1 MTRTGARSI
10 RIAGCAGGNTDRW
23 DAIERFASDPSIDVI
38 IGDWLSESNMAST
51 AAIKVQALAQ
61 EKETANAD
69 ELPAAYAKEF
79 LQCFKPAIP
88 KIAQNQIKLIVNAGA
103 SDTERLAHEC
113 LRIVREQGVQLR
125 IAWIAGDDVTS
136 LLKSQVLSG
145 QPGPITLSEST
156 LRDIDVN
163 FVFAQCYMGGWGIAA
178 ALARGADVV
187 LCGRVADA
195 SPVVGAAA

>member
-1 MTRTGARSI
+1 MTRTGHRPI

-23 DAIERFASDPSIDVI
+23 DAIERFACDPSIDVI

-51 AAIKVQALAQ
+51 AAIKAQALVQ
-61 EKETANAD
+61 GKGTANAD

-79 LQCFKPAIP
+79 LQCFEPAIP
-88 KIAQNQIKLIVNAGA
+88 KLAQNQIKLVVNAGA

-113 LRIVREQGVQLR
+113 LRIVQEQGTRLR
-125 IAWIAGDDVTS
+125 IAWVAGDDVTS
-136 LLKSQVLSG
+136 LLKSQISSG
-145 QPGPITLSEST
+145 QPGPITTSEST
-156 LRDIDVN
+156 RRDIDVD
-163 FVFAQCYMGGWGIAA
+163 FVYAQCYMGGWGIAY
-178 ALARGADVV
+178 ALAQGADIV